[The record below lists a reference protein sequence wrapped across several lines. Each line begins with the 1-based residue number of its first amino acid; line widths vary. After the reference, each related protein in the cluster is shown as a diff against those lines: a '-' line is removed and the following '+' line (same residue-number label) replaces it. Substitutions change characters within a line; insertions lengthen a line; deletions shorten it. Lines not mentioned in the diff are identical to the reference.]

1 MLPDLL
7 LEAGLLPGRAGWQDA
22 CACAGPL
29 PCTPG
34 SGPLASRVPILR
46 GLPSHAAA
54 RPPPPPFPLLLLQ
67 VVVFTASLGKYADPL
82 LDLLDKANVVRWRL
96 FREACYPY
104 EGSYVKVGEGAVREP
119 SSVLL
124 WEGAQHAAWARRSI

>member
-1 MLPDLL
+1 MH
-7 LEAGLLPGRAGWQDA
+7 ARALDRYPVHQAQVPWPQGYPFCGA
-22 CACAGPL
+22 CP
-29 PCTPG
+29 PTP
-34 SGPLASRVPILR
+34 PP
-46 GLPSHAAA
+46 A
-54 RPPPPPFPLLLLQ
+54 RPPPPFPLLLLQ